1 MWRKKNI
8 FQILCEHCPKMVFL
22 WNFGPLAATE
32 DINQFPKK
40 IHFSFLTHKATFF
53 NYWNL
58 IWEKKAFFDT
68 T

>member
-1 MWRKKNI
+1 
-8 FQILCEHCPKMVFL
+8 MVFL

-53 NYWNL
+53 L
-58 IWEKKAFFDT
+58 LLELDMRKKAFFDT